1 MAVRGARSLD
11 GRLYRAAL
19 SLCPTGF
26 RFEHGDELAR
36 DFDEARGE
44 ALAAGDRALWIFRLL
59 MAVDLARTF
68 AVQWLRT
75 AVPATA
81 LASAIVALALAAGLA
96 TVARRATIP
105 MPSNIADDEIL
116 GVLLLAVTSVMVI
129 AVTTSITL
137 WVSRLGRRGRR

>member
-1 MAVRGARSLD
+1 MPARTTRSLD

-19 SLCPTGF
+19 SLCPADF

-44 ALAAGDRALWIFRLL
+44 ALATGDRALWSFRLL
-59 MAVDLARTF
+59 MAVDLAPTF
-68 AVQWLRT
+68 ALQWFRT
-75 AVPATA
+75 GVPATA

-105 MPSNIADDEIL
+105 MPSNTADAGML

-129 AVTTSITL
+129 AVTCSLSL
-137 WVSRLGRRGRR
+137 WVSRPGRRGRR

>member
-1 MAVRGARSLD
+1 MPVRVARSLD

-19 SLCPTGF
+19 SLCPAGF

-44 ALAAGDRALWIFRLL
+44 ALATGDRALWIFRLL

-68 AVQWLRT
+68 AVQWFRT
-75 AVPATA
+75 GVPAMA

-105 MPSNIADDEIL
+105 LPSNTADAEIL
-116 GVLLLAVTSVMVI
+116 GVLLLAVTCVMVI
-129 AVTTSITL
+129 AITTSLSL
-137 WVSRLGRRGRR
+137 WVSRPGRRGRR

>member
-1 MAVRGARSLD
+1 MPVRGTRSLD

-19 SLCPTGF
+19 SLCPAGF
-26 RFEHGDELAR
+26 RLEHGDELAR

-44 ALAAGDRALWIFRLL
+44 ALATGDRALWFFRLL

-68 AVQWLRT
+68 AVQWFRT
-75 AVPATA
+75 GIPATA
-81 LASAIVALALAAGLA
+81 LAAAIVALSLAAGLA

-105 MPSNIADDEIL
+105 LPHNTADDEIL
-116 GVLLLAVTSVMVI
+116 GVLLLAVISVMVI
-129 AVTTSITL
+129 AVTTSLSL